1 LRKGEERKSPY
12 SGIEQQLLNTF
23 FSGVYIS
30 AKEFLDIG
38 REMGYSDLAM
48 KNRELLLKEIIARA
62 EQEKRIEEFAKKIDI
77 LIGQRKKEYSNLI
90 ETYPKT
96 SQLLSQLIHKAT
108 STQRL
113 IHHQIRSRY
122 I

>member
-1 LRKGEERKSPY
+1 MRKGEERKSSY

-23 FSGVYIS
+23 FSGIYIS

-62 EQEKRIEEFAKKIDI
+62 EQEKRIEEFAKKIDN
-77 LIGQRKKEYSNLI
+77 LIGQRKKEYSSLI
-90 ETYPKT
+90 EAYPKT

-113 IHHQIRSRY
+113 IYHQIRSKY

>member
-1 LRKGEERKSPY
+1 MKKGEERKGPY